1 MPASQ
6 HSGLPAIYAT
16 LRALLASDTE
26 ALHWGFPVSTRLDA
40 QADRLL
46 RSHGGFVRPF
56 SEFLDHF
63 SGESRNVVGIA
74 TGY

>member
-1 MPASQ
+1 MLTSRL
-6 HSGLPAIYAT
+6 SGPPAIYTT
-16 LRALLASDTE
+16 LRALLASDTD
-26 ALHWGFPVSTRLDA
+26 ARQSGFPVSVRLDA

-46 RSHGGFVRPF
+46 RSHGGFVRAF

-63 SGESRNVVGIA
+63 SGESRNVVGLA

>member
-1 MPASQ
+1 MN
-6 HSGLPAIYAT
+6 
-16 LRALLASDTE
+16 
-26 ALHWGFPVSTRLDA
+26 ALHSGFPVFARLDA
-40 QADRLL
+40 QANRLL

-63 SGESRNVVGIA
+63 SGESRNVVRLA